1 MSRGDFHTHSTR
13 SDGTLTPTAL
23 VELAWRNGVRVQ
35 ALTDHDTL
43 EGIAEA
49 RAAAARLPGMLLI
62 PGVELSCDL
71 PGTDVHMLGLFVDAD
86 DERLQAELA
95 RLREGRVER
104 GRGIVEALERLG
116 VPIVWE
122 RVREIAGDA
131 SIGRPHIAQVL
142 LERGHVASI
151 EQAFD
156 RYLARNGPAYVERE
170 KLDPEQAVAMITAAG
185 GLAIFAHPS
194 FTSGHDAI
202 AARLASAGLFGMEV
216 YYKDYAPELV
226 EELRLLAE
234 RLGLFALGGS
244 DYHALPR
251 QREREPGDIPL
262 PDEVVTR
269 FLEEARRRGCTV
281 PQPTPEAA
289 GEATGK
295 RAGEASG

>member
-23 VELAWRNGVRVQ
+23 VKLAWQNGVRVQ

-43 EGIAEA
+43 AGITEA
-49 RAAAARLPGMLLI
+49 REAAARLPGMLLI

-71 PGTDVHMLGLFVDAD
+71 PGTEVHMLGLFVDSE
-86 DERLQAELA
+86 DEHLLAELA
-95 RLREGRVER
+95 RLQEGRVAR
-104 GRGIVEALERLG
+104 GRGIVEALDGLG
-116 VPIVWE
+116 VPIDWD

-131 SIGRPHIAQVL
+131 SVGRPHIAQAM
-142 LERGHVASI
+142 LERGHVASLT
-151 EQAFD
+151 EAFD
-156 RYLARNGPAYVERE
+156 RYLARNGPAYVERA
-170 KLDPEQAVAMITAAG
+170 KLAPEEAIAMITAAG
-185 GLAIFAHPS
+185 GLAVLAHPS
-194 FTSGHDAI
+194 FTRDHDVV

-234 RLGLFALGGS
+234 QLGLFALGGS

-262 PDEVVTR
+262 PDEVVML
-269 FLEEARRRGCTV
+269 FLKEARRRGCNV
-281 PQPTPEAA
+281 SEPTAEQAEESLA
-289 GEATGK
+289 
-295 RAGEASG
+295 

>member
-1 MSRGDFHTHSTR
+1 MRPRGRAPVSRGDFHTHSTR

-35 ALTDHDTL
+35 AITDHDTL

-49 RAAAARLPGMLLI
+49 REAAARLPGMLLI

-71 PGTDVHMLGLFVDAD
+71 LGTEVHMLGLFVDAED
-86 DERLQAELA
+86 PRLAEELA
-95 RLREGRVER
+95 RLREGRVAR
-104 GRGIVEALERLG
+104 GRGIVEALQRLG
-116 VPIVWE
+116 APIDWE

-131 SIGRPHIAQVL
+131 SIGRPHIAQAL
-142 LERGHVASI
+142 LERRHVASI
-151 EQAFD
+151 EEAFD
-156 RYLARNGPAYVERE
+156 RYLARNGPAYVERQ
-170 KLDPEQAVAMITAAG
+170 KLEPEQAIAMITAAG
-185 GLAIFAHPS
+185 GLAVLAHPS
-194 FTSGHDAI
+194 FTHDHDAV

-216 YYKDYAPELV
+216 YYKDYAPGVV

-262 PDEVVTR
+262 PDEVVAR
-269 FLEEARRRGCTV
+269 FLEEARRRGCAV
-281 PQPTPEAA
+281 PEPTPEGA
-289 GEATGK
+289 GGPST
-295 RAGEASG
+295 

>member
-1 MSRGDFHTHSTR
+1 MSLGDFHTHSTR

-23 VELAWRNGVRVQ
+23 VDLAWRNGVRVQ

-43 EGIAEA
+43 EGVAEA

-71 PGTDVHMLGLFVDAD
+71 PGTEVHMLGLFVDAD
-86 DERLQAELA
+86 NERLGAELA
-95 RLREGRVER
+95 RLREGRVAR
-104 GRGIVEALERLG
+104 GRGIVEALKRLG
-116 VPIVWE
+116 APIEWE

-131 SIGRPHIAQVL
+131 SIGRPHIAQAL
-142 LERGHVASI
+142 LERGHIATI
-151 EQAFD
+151 EEAFN

-170 KLDPEQAVAMITAAG
+170 KLEPEQAIAMIAAAG
-185 GLAIFAHPS
+185 GLAVLAHPS
-194 FTSGHDAI
+194 FTDGHDAV

-216 YYKDYAPELV
+216 YYKDYSPGLV

-234 RLGLFALGGS
+234 RLGLFPLGGS

-269 FLEEARRRGCTV
+269 FLEEARRRCCLV
-281 PQPTPEAA
+281 PEPTPEGA
-289 GEATGK
+289 GEPPA
-295 RAGEASG
+295 

>member
-23 VELAWRNGVRVQ
+23 VELAWFNGVRVQ

-43 EGIAEA
+43 EGITEA
-49 RAAAARLPGMLLI
+49 RAAAAELPGMLLI

-71 PGTDVHMLGLFVDAD
+71 PGTEVHMLGLFVDPD
-86 DERLQAELA
+86 DERLAAELA
-95 RLREGRVER
+95 RLREGRVAR

-116 VPIVWE
+116 VPIEWD

-131 SIGRPHIAQVL
+131 SIGRPHVAQAL

-156 RYLARNGPAYVERE
+156 RYLARNGAAYVERE
-170 KLDPEQAVAMITAAG
+170 KLEPEEAVAMITAAG
-185 GLAIFAHPS
+185 GLAVLAHPS
-194 FTSGHDAI
+194 FTDNHDAV

-216 YYKDYAPELV
+216 YYKDYEPGLV

-234 RLGLFALGGS
+234 RLGLFPLGGS

-262 PDEVVTR
+262 PDEVVAR
-269 FLEEARRRGCTV
+269 FLDEARARGCAV
-281 PQPTPEAA
+281 PEPTPESPA
-289 GEATGK
+289 
-295 RAGEASG
+295 